1 MARRK
6 ASADNATT
14 PYDILIERILSG
26 EYAPGMNLVE
36 QDIAKE
42 LRLSR
47 TPVREALL
55 RLKLEGLVKII
66 PRGGIYVEEANV
78 QTIRDVTEVRLVLEE
93 CLLRLAV
100 ERSPA
105 HLIEEFE
112 AWFRALESVWNQ
124 LTPRQ
129 WLERDDEFHQFLYRA
144 GGNQILANHLILLRR
159 KAVLF
164 WSQLGER
171 HNSLEGIIEDFR
183 NIVSSLKKRD
193 AEQCVATIERH
204 VLADLDRIQRF
215 LKPEPMKLTRLSSN

>member
-1 MARRK
+1 VARKK
-6 ASADNATT
+6 ASSETATT

-26 EYAPGMNLVE
+26 EYTPGMNLVE
-36 QDIAKE
+36 QEIAKE
-42 LRLSR
+42 LRISR

-93 CLLRLAV
+93 CLIRLAV
-100 ERSPA
+100 ERCPA
-105 HLIEEFE
+105 GLLEEFD
-112 AWFRALESVWNQ
+112 AWFENLEPVWHR

-144 GGNQILANHLILLRR
+144 GGNQILAGHLILLRR

-183 NIVSSLKKRD
+183 NIVSALKTRD
-193 AEQCVATIERH
+193 AEACVAAIGHH

-215 LKPEPMKLTRLSSN
+215 LKPQPMKLTRLSSN

>member
-1 MARRK
+1 MAKKRVTVE
-6 ASADNATT
+6 TT
-14 PYDILIERILSG
+14 PYDILAERILFG
-26 EYAPGMNLVE
+26 DYTPGMNLVE

-42 LRLSR
+42 LGLSR

-93 CLLRLAV
+93 CLVRLAV
-100 ERSPA
+100 ERCPA
-105 HLIEEFE
+105 TLLDEFE
-112 AWFRALESVWNQ
+112 SWLKVLEPAWHRLP
-124 LTPRQ
+124 PRQ

-144 GGNQILANHLILLRR
+144 GRNQTLANHLTLLRR
-159 KAVLF
+159 KSVLF

-171 HNSLEGIIEDFR
+171 HNSLEGIIDDFR
-183 NIVSSLKKRD
+183 NIVSGLRARD
-193 AEQCVATIERH
+193 AEHCVTTIGHH

-215 LKPEPMKLTRLSSN
+215 LKPEPMTLTRRVPQ

>member
-1 MARRK
+1 MARKK
-6 ASADNATT
+6 ASSNNSTT
-14 PYDILIERILSG
+14 PYDILVERILFG
-26 EYAPGMNLVE
+26 DYTPGMNLVE

-93 CLLRLAV
+93 CLLRRAAERCPGAILDEFDAWLKDV
-100 ERSPA
+100 EPTWS
-105 HLIEEFE
+105 
-112 AWFRALESVWNQ
+112 Q
-124 LTPRQ
+124 LQPRQ

-144 GGNQILANHLILLRR
+144 GGNQTLANHLTLLRR

-171 HNSLEGIIEDFR
+171 YNSLEGIIDDFR
-183 NIVSSLKKRD
+183 EIVSALKARD
-193 AEQCVATIERH
+193 AEKCVATIGHH

-215 LKPEPMKLTRLSSN
+215 LKPDPIKLSFLSSN

>member
-1 MARRK
+1 MAK
-6 ASADNATT
+6 KKSSADNGAT
-14 PYDILIERILSG
+14 PYDILVERILFG
-26 EYAPGMNLVE
+26 DYAPGMSLVE
-36 QDIAKE
+36 QDIARE

-100 ERSPA
+100 DRCPDALLDE
-105 HLIEEFE
+105 IEE
-112 AWFRALESVWNQ
+112 WFKRLEPVWSK

-129 WLERDDEFHQFLYRA
+129 WLERDDQFHQFLYRA
-144 GGNQILANHLILLRR
+144 GGNQTLAAHLTLLRR
-159 KAVLF
+159 KSVLF

-171 HNSLEGIIEDFR
+171 HNSLEAIIGDFR
-183 NIVSSLKKRD
+183 AIVAALRDRD
-193 AEQCVATIERH
+193 AETCVEVIGRH

-215 LKPEPMKLTRLSSN
+215 LKPTPMKLTRFSAE